1 MGLKFEPKKFKFG
14 MRTLKTGIAVFLVLG
29 LFSALGWEGLQ
40 IGCLTAVFSLRE
52 NFDRSIQFGKSRI
65 FANTVGGLLS
75 LLFYFV
81 NMWFNHSVWVTLL
94 LVPILTML
102 TIVINV
108 SFNNASGVI
117 GGVAALLI
125 ITLTIPP
132 DNTFTYVIARVF
144 ETFCGVFIAIL
155 VNYDYDWLLKHLK

>member
-81 NMWFNHSVWVTLL
+81 NMLFDHSVWVTL
-94 LVPILTML
+94 IL
-102 TIVINV
+102 
-108 SFNNASGVI
+108 
-117 GGVAALLI
+117 
-125 ITLTIPP
+125 IP
-132 DNTFTYVIARVF
+132 IARKR
-144 ETFCGVFIAIL
+144 GRYGIQ
-155 VNYDYDWLLKHLK
+155 Y

>member
-1 MGLKFEPKKFKFG
+1 MIFNFRCF
-14 MRTLKTGIAVFLVLG
+14 VFSFSNSLT
-29 LFSALGWEGLQ
+29 LFSGVGNFSG
-40 IGCLTAVFSLRE
+40 IVPPNFSIVSLTALP
-52 NFDRSIQFGKSRI
+52 
-65 FANTVGGLLS
+65 
-75 LLFYFV
+75 
-81 NMWFNHSVWVTLL
+81 TLL
-94 LVPILTML
+94 WVLQASFSVLTL
-102 TIVINV
+102 L

-125 ITLTIPP
+125 ITLSIPA

>member
-1 MGLKFEPKKFKFG
+1 MQEH
-14 MRTLKTGIAVFLVLG
+14 
-29 LFSALGWEGLQ
+29 
-40 IGCLTAVFSLRE
+40 
-52 NFDRSIQFGKSRI
+52 
-65 FANTVGGLLS
+65 GGLRRAAGNEIHHGQRPG
-75 LLFYFV
+75 FCVRCGGCHPRGRHRRPTGTYFV
-81 NMWFNHSVWVTLL
+81 QPRPAAAGQGADAGTVTLL

-125 ITLTIPP
+125 ITLSIPP

>member
-52 NFDRSIQFGKSRI
+52 NFDRSLQFGKSRI

-81 NMWFNHSVWVTLL
+81 NMLFDHSVWVTLI
-94 LVPILTML
+94 LVPM
-102 TIVINV
+102 
-108 SFNNASGVI
+108 SFNNSSGVI

-125 ITLTIPP
+125 ITLSIPP
-132 DNTFTYVIARVF
+132 NDTFVYVIARVF

-155 VNYDYDWLLKHLK
+155 VNYDYNWLTKHLK

>member
-81 NMWFNHSVWVTLL
+81 NMWFNHSVWETLL

-102 TIVINV
+102 TIIINV

-125 ITLTIPP
+125 ITLSIPP

-155 VNYDYDWLLKHLK
+155 VNYDYGWLLKHLK

>member
-14 MRTLKTGIAVFLVLG
+14 MRTLKTGLAVFLVLG

-75 LLFYFV
+75 LLLCEYVVSSFSLGDLAIGSNFDNV
-81 NMWFNHSVWVTLL
+81 NDCH
-94 LVPILTML
+94 
-102 TIVINV
+102 
-108 SFNNASGVI
+108 
-117 GGVAALLI
+117 
-125 ITLTIPP
+125 
-132 DNTFTYVIARVF
+132 
-144 ETFCGVFIAIL
+144 
-155 VNYDYDWLLKHLK
+155 

>member
-14 MRTLKTGIAVFLVLG
+14 MRTLKTGLAVFLVLG

-65 FANTVGGLLS
+65 FANTVGGFLS

-81 NMWFNHSVWVTLL
+81 NMWFNHSV
-94 LVPILTML
+94 
-102 TIVINV
+102 
-108 SFNNASGVI
+108 
-117 GGVAALLI
+117 
-125 ITLTIPP
+125 
-132 DNTFTYVIARVF
+132 
-144 ETFCGVFIAIL
+144 
-155 VNYDYDWLLKHLK
+155 

>member
-1 MGLKFEPKKFKFG
+1 MGLKFEPKKFRFG

-102 TIVINV
+102 

-125 ITLTIPP
+125 ITLSIPA

>member
-29 LFSALGWEGLQ
+29 LFSAFGWDGLQ

-52 NFDRSIQFGKSRI
+52 NFDRSVQFGKSRI
-65 FANTVGGLLS
+65 FAKTVGGILS

-81 NMWFNHSVWVTLL
+81 NMWLDTSVWVTLL
-94 LVPILTML
+94 LIPILTML

-117 GGVAALLI
+117 GGVAALLV
-125 ITLTIPP
+125 ITLSIPP

>member
-1 MGLKFEPKKFKFG
+1 MGLKFEPKKFRFG

-81 NMWFNHSVWVTLL
+81 NMWFHHS
-94 LVPILTML
+94 
-102 TIVINV
+102 
-108 SFNNASGVI
+108 SGVI

-125 ITLTIPP
+125 ITLSIPP

>member
-81 NMWFNHSVWVTLL
+81 NMWFNHSVWVTSKWFTCRG
-94 LVPILTML
+94 IDITNKTSYC
-102 TIVINV
+102 TI
-108 SFNNASGVI
+108 F
-117 GGVAALLI
+117 
-125 ITLTIPP
+125 ITPRENCPRIKIWVKIHIRFVDTNKSL
-132 DNTFTYVIARVF
+132 D
-144 ETFCGVFIAIL
+144 
-155 VNYDYDWLLKHLK
+155 

>member
-1 MGLKFEPKKFKFG
+1 
-14 MRTLKTGIAVFLVLG
+14 
-29 LFSALGWEGLQ
+29 
-40 IGCLTAVFSLRE
+40 
-52 NFDRSIQFGKSRI
+52 
-65 FANTVGGLLS
+65 
-75 LLFYFV
+75 
-81 NMWFNHSVWVTLL
+81 MWFNHSVWVTLL

-125 ITLTIPP
+125 ITLSIPP

>member
-14 MRTLKTGIAVFLVLG
+14 MRTLKTGVAVFLVLG
-29 LFSALGWEGLQ
+29 LFSAFGWDGLQ

-81 NMWFNHSVWVTLL
+81 NMLFDHSVWVTLI

-108 SFNNASGVI
+108 SFNNSSGVI

-125 ITLTIPP
+125 ITLSIPP
-132 DNTFTYVIARVF
+132 NDTFVYVIARVF

-155 VNYDYDWLLKHLK
+155 VNYDYNWLTKYLK

>member
-1 MGLKFEPKKFKFG
+1 M
-14 MRTLKTGIAVFLVLG
+14 TGVCRFSCLGFVLC
-29 LFSALGWEGLQ
+29 FRLGWASDWLFN
-40 IGCLTAVFSLRE
+40 CCFSLRE
-52 NFDRSIQFGKSRI
+52 NFDRSVQFGKSRI

-81 NMWFNHSVWVTLL
+81 NMWFDNSVWVTLL
-94 LVPILTML
+94 LIPILTML

-125 ITLTIPP
+125 ITLSIPP